1 MEEVE
6 ALLGTNRWIMKKWGL
21 VLLLLVNDA
30 LERERERERGE
41 WGMTY
46 EILVE
51 TLGK

>member
-1 MEEVE
+1 MDEVE

-21 VLLLLVNDA
+21 VFVIVRGLGIYI
-30 LERERERERGE
+30 LERERVRG
-41 WGMTY
+41 GMTY